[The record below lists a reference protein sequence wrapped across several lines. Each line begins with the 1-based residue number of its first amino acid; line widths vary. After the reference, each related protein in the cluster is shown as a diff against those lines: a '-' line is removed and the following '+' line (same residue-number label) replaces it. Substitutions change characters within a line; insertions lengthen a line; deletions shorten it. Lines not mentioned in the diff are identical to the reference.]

1 MNQNIG
7 AGPPSSASG
16 GGLGWMPIAV
26 VFIVMSAALGGIL
39 VFNIITEPNLG
50 MVEVTVTLNIDYGNG
65 SVDSSTITA
74 VNHTALGILEAKVGI
89 ENLDMTHY
97 EGLGWLV
104 NGMNGVENGVSVPGI
119 DDTSA
124 YYWQYYVNDELGPVA
139 AERFSLCDGDVLE
152 WRFEEIAW

>member
-1 MNQNIG
+1 MTQNTD
-7 AGPPSSASG
+7 AGPPASAS

-26 VFIVMSAALGGIL
+26 VFMVISAALGGIL
-39 VFNIITEPNLG
+39 VYNTITEPNLG
-50 MVEVTVTLNIDYGNG
+50 EARVTVTLNIDYGNG
-65 SVDSSTITA
+65 SVDSSTITT
-74 VNHTALGILEAKVGI
+74 VNYTALGILEEKVGI

-104 NGMNGVENGVSVPGI
+104 NGINGVENGATVPGI

-139 AERFSLCDGDVLE
+139 AERYALCEGDVLE